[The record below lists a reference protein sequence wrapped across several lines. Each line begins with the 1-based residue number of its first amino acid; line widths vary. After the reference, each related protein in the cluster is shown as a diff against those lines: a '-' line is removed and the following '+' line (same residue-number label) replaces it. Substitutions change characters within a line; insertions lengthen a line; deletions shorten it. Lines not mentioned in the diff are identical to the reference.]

1 MSPDLID
8 LSSTESTGG
17 STTGDDEAAGGDGGG
32 GRDAACGGADSTLS
46 QETRAPS
53 TLLETRRNTQ
63 VSRGLLNPNQ
73 GAGPP
78 NYWNIEKI
86 YVYNKCPQS
95 RFASFC
101 DAVLETLFLC
111 SSGSNIH
118 GKSRALEGRRVS
130 SKSP

>member
-46 QETRAPS
+46 QETRAPR

-63 VSRGLLNPNQ
+63 VSRGLVNPNQ
-73 GAGPP
+73 GGPALP
-78 NYWNIEKI
+78 TIGTSKRNMF
-86 YVYNKCPQS
+86 S
-95 RFASFC
+95 RN
-101 DAVLETLFLC
+101 E
-111 SSGSNIH
+111 
-118 GKSRALEGRRVS
+118 SREIFR
-130 SKSP
+130 KPKNFF

>member
-1 MSPDLID
+1 MSPDLTE
-8 LSSTESTGG
+8 LPSTESTGG

-73 GAGPP
+73 GG
-78 NYWNIEKI
+78 
-86 YVYNKCPQS
+86 
-95 RFASFC
+95 
-101 DAVLETLFLC
+101 
-111 SSGSNIH
+111 G
-118 GKSRALEGRRVS
+118 
-130 SKSP
+130 